1 MEEPTQEK
9 EKMTTTKKKPASWK
23 KLKRKLREKSEAD
36 GEFQDGEYEEEFIL
50 CEPEPDQD
58 D

>member
-9 EKMTTTKKKPASWK
+9 EKMTTTKKPPSWK
-23 KLKRKLREKSEAD
+23 KLKRKLRERSEAD
-36 GEFQDGEYEEEFIL
+36 GEFQDGEYEEPLE
-50 CEPEPDQD
+50 EVEYVYED

>member
-1 MEEPTQEK
+1 
-9 EKMTTTKKKPASWK
+9 MTTTKDKPPSWK

-36 GEFQDGEYEEEFIL
+36 GEFQDGEYEEPLE
-50 CEPEPDQD
+50 EVEYVYED